1 MVTRQGAVITG
12 RRLNED
18 THTIQLIDD
27 KERLVSLDKSQ
38 LRELTVLKT
47 SPMPSYQGKLSAQ
60 EIADVVAYLQ
70 TLKGS

>member
-1 MVTRQGAVITG
+1 VTKQGDVING

-18 THTIQLIDD
+18 THTIQLIDE
-27 KERLVSLDKSQ
+27 KERLMSFDKSQ

-70 TLKGS
+70 TLKGF

>member
-1 MVTRQGAVITG
+1 VKRDGTVITG

-38 LRELTVLKT
+38 LRELTIQKT
-47 SPMPSYQGKLSAQ
+47 SPMPTYQGKLSAQ
-60 EIADVVAYLQ
+60 EVADVVAYLQ
-70 TLKGS
+70 TLR